1 MFHDTWKLYEIQFL
15 CAGSFKSTRP
25 HLPLSVSPEAPLTIA
40 AELRGPDRGH
50 LAHESKI
57 FTFWLFSEKICHPR
71 SRAPCYVFSVWS
83 RLWTVVRER
92 QCLACSWRIIVS
104 MTRGQGLHP
113 GFGEVV
119 GGGEGQGWGQGH
131 QVETIEAMKV
141 KGQKEAQEAAKT
153 TTHQSQPQS
162 GLPNHLP
169 DSCRCPLTI
178 WNQMLRILNFMA
190 VFGESCLCT
199 AASEIPYWST

>member
-25 HLPLSVSPEAPLTIA
+25 HLPLSVSLEAPLTIA

-50 LAHESKI
+50 LAHKSKI

-83 RLWTVVRER
+83 RLWTVVREQ

-113 GFGEVV
+113 GFGEVMR
-119 GGGEGQGWGQGH
+119 GGGDRAGVGTGSPGGDDWSNEG
-131 QVETIEAMKV
+131 
-141 KGQKEAQEAAKT
+141 KGAEGSSRGSQDNHTPKPTPIRAAQPPA
-153 TTHQSQPQS
+153 
-162 GLPNHLP
+162 GLL
-169 DSCRCPLTI
+169 
-178 WNQMLRILNFMA
+178 
-190 VFGESCLCT
+190 
-199 AASEIPYWST
+199 